1 METTTQA
8 YDERNDFL
16 SLARKYNEQAEIW
29 RKKANSI
36 IPENAE
42 DYYDKG
48 IHLFR
53 QKLYKESIKA
63 LDQATNLNSEHWEA
77 YKVKSYCFEE
87 LDQIQEAEQI
97 NIILKNANQKP
108 YGKQIDIN
116 LENSQKNLDKNP
128 NCPKSHYE
136 MARVLES
143 TGYYEEAIKHC
154 DTALEIDSLRAEAYN
169 AKGYCLY
176 RLGKTQEALT
186 CFNEAI
192 HLKPDYVDVYF
203 KIANLY
209 SHLSLVYYENANKRY
224 DSLLKSDSKNPV
236 LYFNKAIA
244 STALGRN
251 LEAILFYER
260 AIELEPSDTDAYINK
275 ISLLFSLGYD
285 IDPDLSDSWRRPKI
299 TKKQILSI
307 QPNCICSKNTHRK
320 IVKNKQQQ
328 KQLLLKTA
336 NDLLSRAISGYFFS
350 SDPPKNPYMLWAWGY
365 TLHLCVEHF
374 LKWYCCINNI
384 NPTSTHCLTCLLKE
398 SNLKLKASTIEDI
411 NYINLLEDRYK
422 IIEVGTEYIKK
433 AHNIILDI
441 ILQVPTDDYK
451 RFRKNYFAVFLFQ

>member
-8 YDERNDFL
+8 YDESNDFL
-16 SLARKYNEQAEIW
+16 SLARKYNQQAEIW
-29 RKKANSI
+29 RKKANNI

-42 DYYDKG
+42 DYYNKG

-53 QKLYKESIKA
+53 QKLFKKSIKA
-63 LDQATNLNSEHWEA
+63 LDQAINLNSKYWEA
-77 YKVKSYCFEE
+77 YKIKYYC
-87 LDQIQEAEQI
+87 LKKLGQSKEAEQL
-97 NIILKNANQKP
+97 NDILKKENQKP
-108 YGKQIDIN
+108 YHEQIDIN
-116 LENSQKNLDKNP
+116 LENSKKNLDKNP

-169 AKGYCLY
+169 TKGYCLY

-251 LEAILFYER
+251 LEAILFYDQ
-260 AIELEPSDTDAYINK
+260 AIELEPGYTEAYINK
-275 ISLLFSLGYD
+275 VSLLFSLGYD
-285 IDPDLSDSWRRPKI
+285 IDPNLSNSWRRPKI
-299 TKKQILSI
+299 TKKQILSV
-307 QPNCICSKNTHRK
+307 QPNCICSKNTQGKKGK
-320 IVKNKQQQ
+320 IVKNEQQQ
-328 KQLLLKTA
+328 NTLLPKTA
-336 NDLLSRAISGYFFS
+336 NHLLPRAISGYFFS
-350 SDPPKNPYMLWAWGY
+350 SDPPKNPFMLWA
-365 TLHLCVEHF
+365 
-374 LKWYCCINNI
+374 
-384 NPTSTHCLTCLLKE
+384 
-398 SNLKLKASTIEDI
+398 
-411 NYINLLEDRYK
+411 
-422 IIEVGTEYIKK
+422 
-433 AHNIILDI
+433 
-441 ILQVPTDDYK
+441 
-451 RFRKNYFAVFLFQ
+451 